1 MNGVAV
7 DLSFIQRPRGQH
19 SAGISCHVEVSPP
32 RHWLRCSSKNSYPG
46 TYALYPHFTPL
57 GHAHVMDMFR
67 RFDDQ
72 EPALHLFIHHR
83 LVEDEGLGDG
93 DDEGGDV
100 VVAYRGVGGG
110 G

>member
-1 MNGVAV
+1 
-7 DLSFIQRPRGQH
+7 
-19 SAGISCHVEVSPP
+19 
-32 RHWLRCSSKNSYPG
+32 
-46 TYALYPHFTPL
+46 
-57 GHAHVMDMFR
+57 MDMLR

-93 DDEGGDV
+93 DDEGGGV